1 MRYAS
6 IRRLDISNGEGLGV
20 TLFTQGCPFHCKN
33 CFNPETHD
41 FDGGKEYT
49 IDTKNAIVSL
59 INRAQIKRF
68 SILGGEPLIER
79 NKEDMIDLCSS
90 IKEIRPDIKIW
101 VYTGNIF
108 ENVKDDWYEL
118 LYNYVDVLVDGPYVD
133 SKRDLRLKFRG
144 SSNQRVIDVRKSI
157 FEGKVVEISD

>member
-41 FDGGKEYT
+41 FDGGKEYNT
-49 IDTKNAIVSL
+49 DTKNAILSL
-59 INRAQIKRF
+59 ISRTQIKRF

-79 NKEDMIDLCSS
+79 NKEDLIDLCSS
-90 IKEIRPDIKIW
+90 IKEVRPDIKIW
-101 VYTGNIF
+101 IYTGNIF
-108 ENVKDDWYEL
+108 ENVKDDWHEL

-144 SSNQRVIDVRKSI
+144 SSNQRVIDVHKTYS
-157 FEGKVVEISD
+157 EDKVIELI

>member
-79 NKEDMIDLCSS
+79 NKEDLIDLCLSV
-90 IKEIRPDIKIW
+90 KKIRPDIKIW
-101 VYTGNIF
+101 IYTGNIF

-144 SSNQRVIDVRKSI
+144 SSNQRVIDVHKTSC
-157 FEGKVVEISD
+157 EDKVIELI

>member
-49 IDTKNAIVSL
+49 IDTKNVIVSL

-144 SSNQRVIDVRKSI
+144 SSNQRVIDVHKTYC
-157 FEGKVVEISD
+157 EDKVIELI

>member
-6 IRRLDISNGEGLGV
+6 IRKLDISNGEGLGV

-49 IDTKNAIVSL
+49 IDTKNAILSL

-144 SSNQRVIDVRKSI
+144 SSNQRVIDVHKTYC
-157 FEGKVVEISD
+157 EDKVVELI

>member
-79 NKEDMIDLCSS
+79 NKEDRIDLCSS

-118 LYNYVDVLVDGPYVD
+118 LYNYVDVLVDGPYID

-144 SSNQRVIDVRKSI
+144 SSNQSVIDVRKSI

>member
-41 FDGGKEYT
+41 FNGGKEYT

-144 SSNQRVIDVRKSI
+144 SSNQRVIDVHKTYC
-157 FEGKVVEISD
+157 EDKVIELI

>member
-144 SSNQRVIDVRKSI
+144 SSNQRVIDVHKTYY
-157 FEGKVVEISD
+157 EDKVIELI

>member
-41 FDGGKEYT
+41 FNGGKEYT

-144 SSNQRVIDVRKSI
+144 SSNQRVIDVKKSI

>member
-6 IRRLDISNGEGLGV
+6 IRRLDISNGKGLGV

-49 IDTKNAIVSL
+49 IDTKNAILSL

-144 SSNQRVIDVRKSI
+144 SSNQRVIDVHKTYC
-157 FEGKVVEISD
+157 EDKVIELI

>member
-59 INRAQIKRF
+59 INRVQIKRF

-144 SSNQRVIDVRKSI
+144 SSNQRVIDVHKTYC
-157 FEGKVVEISD
+157 EDKVVELI

>member
-1 MRYAS
+1 
-6 IRRLDISNGEGLGV
+6 
-20 TLFTQGCPFHCKN
+20 
-33 CFNPETHD
+33 
-41 FDGGKEYT
+41 
-49 IDTKNAIVSL
+49 
-59 INRAQIKRF
+59 
-68 SILGGEPLIER
+68 
-79 NKEDMIDLCSS
+79 MIDLCSS

>member
-49 IDTKNAIVSL
+49 IDTKNAILSL

-157 FEGKVVEISD
+157 FEGKVIEIC

>member
-49 IDTKNAIVSL
+49 IDTKNAIISL

>member
-49 IDTKNAIVSL
+49 IDTKNAILSL

-144 SSNQRVIDVRKSI
+144 SSNQRVIDVHKTYC
-157 FEGKVVEISD
+157 EDKVIELI

>member
-41 FDGGKEYT
+41 FNGGKEYT

-133 SKRDLRLKFRG
+133 SKRDLRL
-144 SSNQRVIDVRKSI
+144 
-157 FEGKVVEISD
+157 

>member
-6 IRRLDISNGEGLGV
+6 IRKLDISNGEGLGV

-101 VYTGNIF
+101 IYTGNIF
-108 ENVKDDWYEL
+108 ENVKNDWYEL

-144 SSNQRVIDVRKSI
+144 SSNQRVIDIHKTYC
-157 FEGKVVEISD
+157 EDKVIELI

>member
-108 ENVKDDWYEL
+108 ENIKDDWYEL

>member
-49 IDTKNAIVSL
+49 IDTKNAILSL
-59 INRAQIKRF
+59 ISRTQIKRF

-79 NKEDMIDLCSS
+79 NKEDLI
-90 IKEIRPDIKIW
+90 
-101 VYTGNIF
+101 
-108 ENVKDDWYEL
+108 EL
-118 LYNYVDVLVDGPYVD
+118 IQ
-133 SKRDLRLKFRG
+133 S
-144 SSNQRVIDVRKSI
+144 
-157 FEGKVVEISD
+157 EE

>member
-1 MRYAS
+1 MRY
-6 IRRLDISNGEGLGV
+6 SNIDYFEIVNGTDVGV
-20 TLFTQGCPFHCKN
+20 SLYTQGCPRHCKG
-33 CFNPETHD
+33 CFNQQAWD
-41 FDGGKEYT
+41 FDGGEKYT
-49 IDTKNAIVSL
+49 IEFRDKIVAACC
-59 INRAQIKRF
+59 RPGIKRF
-68 SILGGEPLIER
+68 SILGGEPLLER
-79 NKEDMIDLCSS
+79 NKDELMTLCSL
-90 IKEIRPDIKIW
+90 IKEANPHIKIW
-101 VYTGNIF
+101 VYTGDIY

>member
-6 IRRLDISNGEGLGV
+6 IRKLDISNGEGLGV

-49 IDTKNAIVSL
+49 IDTKNAILSL

-144 SSNQRVIDVRKSI
+144 SSNQRVIDVHKTYC
-157 FEGKVVEISD
+157 EDKVIELI

>member
-6 IRRLDISNGEGLGV
+6 IRKLDISNGEGLGV

-101 VYTGNIF
+101 IYTGNIF

-144 SSNQRVIDVRKSI
+144 SSNQRVIDVYKTYC
-157 FEGKVVEISD
+157 EDKVIELI

>member
-59 INRAQIKRF
+59 INRTQIKRF

-79 NKEDMIDLCSS
+79 NKEDLISLCSS

-144 SSNQRVIDVRKSI
+144 SSNQRVIDVHKTYC
-157 FEGKVVEISD
+157 EDKVIELI

>member
-6 IRRLDISNGEGLGV
+6 IRKLDISNGEGLGV

-49 IDTKNAIVSL
+49 IDTKNAILSL

-79 NKEDMIDLCSS
+79 NKKDMIDLCSS

>member
-49 IDTKNAIVSL
+49 IDTKNVILSL

-79 NKEDMIDLCSS
+79 NKEDLISLCSS

-101 VYTGNIF
+101 IYTGNIF

-144 SSNQRVIDVRKSI
+144 SSNQRVIDVHKTYC
-157 FEGKVVEISD
+157 EDKVIELI

>member
-144 SSNQRVIDVRKSI
+144 SSNQRVIDVHKTYC
-157 FEGKVVEISD
+157 EDKVIELI

>member
-1 MRYAS
+1 MSNS
-6 IRRLDISNGEGLGV
+6 IYV
-20 TLFTQGCPFHCKN
+20 THLFYKL
-33 CFNPETHD
+33 TH
-41 FDGGKEYT
+41 T
-49 IDTKNAIVSL
+49 SHL
-59 INRAQIKRF
+59 H
-68 SILGGEPLIER
+68 
-79 NKEDMIDLCSS
+79 NKY
-90 IKEIRPDIKIW
+90 IKIW

>member
-6 IRRLDISNGEGLGV
+6 IRKLDISNGEGLGV

>member
-49 IDTKNAIVSL
+49 IDTKNAILSL

-144 SSNQRVIDVRKSI
+144 SSNQRVIDVHKTYC
-157 FEGKVVEISD
+157 EDKVVELI

>member
-49 IDTKNAIVSL
+49 IDTKNAILSL

-144 SSNQRVIDVRKSI
+144 SSNQRVIDVKKSI

>member
-6 IRRLDISNGEGLGV
+6 IRKLDISNGEGLGV

-144 SSNQRVIDVRKSI
+144 SSNQRIIDVHKTYC
-157 FEGKVVEISD
+157 EDKVIELI

>member
-49 IDTKNAIVSL
+49 IDTKNAILSL

-79 NKEDMIDLCSS
+79 NKKDMIDLCSS

-144 SSNQRVIDVRKSI
+144 SSNQRVIDVHKTYC
-157 FEGKVVEISD
+157 EDKVIELI

>member
-6 IRRLDISNGEGLGV
+6 IRKLDISNGEGLGV

-49 IDTKNAIVSL
+49 IDTKNDIVSL

-144 SSNQRVIDVRKSI
+144 SSNQRVIDVHKTYC
-157 FEGKVVEISD
+157 EDKVIELI

>member
-6 IRRLDISNGEGLGV
+6 IRKLDISNGEGLGV

-49 IDTKNAIVSL
+49 VDTKNAILSL

-144 SSNQRVIDVRKSI
+144 SSNQRVIDVHKTYC
-157 FEGKVVEISD
+157 EDKVIELI

>member
-6 IRRLDISNGEGLGV
+6 IRKLDISNGEGLGV

-108 ENVKDDWYEL
+108 ENVKNDWYEL

-144 SSNQRVIDVRKSI
+144 SSNQRVIDIHKTYC
-157 FEGKVVEISD
+157 EDKVIELI

>member
-79 NKEDMIDLCSS
+79 NKEDLISLCSS

-101 VYTGNIF
+101 IYTGNIF

-144 SSNQRVIDVRKSI
+144 SSNQRVIDVHKTYC
-157 FEGKVVEISD
+157 EDKVIELI

>member
-79 NKEDMIDLCSS
+79 NKEDLIDLCLSV
-90 IKEIRPDIKIW
+90 KKIRPDIKIW
-101 VYTGNIF
+101 IYTGNIF
-108 ENVKDDWYEL
+108 ENVKNDWYEL

-144 SSNQRVIDVRKSI
+144 SSNQRVIDVHKTYC
-157 FEGKVVEISD
+157 EDKVIELI

>member
-6 IRRLDISNGEGLGV
+6 IRKLDISNGEGLGV

-49 IDTKNAIVSL
+49 ADIKNAILSL
-59 INRAQIKRF
+59 ISRTQIKRF

-144 SSNQRVIDVRKSI
+144 SSNQRVIDVHKTYC
-157 FEGKVVEISD
+157 EDKVIELI

>member
-6 IRRLDISNGEGLGV
+6 IRKLDISNGEGLGV

-144 SSNQRVIDVRKSI
+144 SSNQRVIDVHKTYC
-157 FEGKVVEISD
+157 EDKVIELI

>member
-108 ENVKDDWYEL
+108 ENVKDEWYEL
-118 LYNYVDVLVDGPYVD
+118 LYNYIDVLVDGPYVD

-144 SSNQRVIDVRKSI
+144 SSNQRVIDVHKTYC
-157 FEGKVVEISD
+157 EDKVIELI

>member
-49 IDTKNAIVSL
+49 IDTKNAILSL

-90 IKEIRPDIKIW
+90 IKETRPDIKIW